1 MTERHP
7 KICLISPTED
17 LARRAKKLVA
27 RRGMDVRVEVAE
39 LEAAVSLAR
48 RLLAEDDYLFI
59 SRRGTRDLLRK
70 SLKIQV
76 VNIPGEASDYIPAI
90 QQLRG
95 EQGLIAFFSFEEDIS
110 NELRTICYLLH
121 LKMKHYCFSDS
132 LSCQAA
138 VQQAVAD
145 GAAWGLGGVVSE
157 RFAKHCDLAY
167 LRVESSDASI
177 LHALDTAQQ
186 LYITQQE
193 NARQQEQLQ
202 IQLERYQNI
211 LDYTHDAIIAI
222 DEKGRISTTNQI
234 AEQMLQPAQPP
245 FVGRPVE
252 EVLPNTHMTNVL
264 HTGEAEI
271 GQMMN
276 IHGTLVST
284 NRVPIRVGGQVKGVV
299 ATFQDIKTLQT
310 AERNIRIKL
319 HEKGLVA
326 KYRFS
331 DILGRSP
338 AIRDAKRLSENFAD
352 AQFTVMLYGETGTGK
367 EMFAQSIHNAS
378 PRRDGPFVAINCT
391 ALNRNL
397 LESELFGYADSSFTG
412 ARRGGKAGLFE
423 TAHGGTVFLDEIGE
437 LPLEFQAP
445 LLRVLQEK
453 EVRRVG
459 DDTVIPVD
467 IRIIGATNR
476 NLLQLVEEGKFR
488 RDLYYRLNV
497 LSVLVPPLRERGD
510 DYLEIARCIYERVL
524 PQHTEEE
531 ETVFLRVLDRCRSYV
546 WPGNVRELTN
556 LVERVSLLLHRG
568 SREEE
573 VVQLLNV
580 QWQETPPA
588 APLVPGSAPA
598 LLDREAVQEALRRN
612 GGNLSRTAKTLGVS
626 RSTLYRRLH
635 SGG

>member
-488 RDLYYRLNV
+488 WDLYYRLNV

-531 ETVFLRVLDRCRSYV
+531 ETVFLRVLDRCRSYA